1 MNKNME
7 SYSLTET
14 VHKHLRESP
23 NGMLTSNLQ
32 ISEHSLSSLR
42 KQRPARVNPAN
53 FLQFIEKTLE
63 REGLV
68 VTKIE

>member
-14 VHKHLRESP
+14 VQKHLRESP
-23 NGMLTSNLQ
+23 NGMLTSILQ
-32 ISEHSLSSLR
+32 VSEHSLSSLR
-42 KQRPARVNPAN
+42 KQGPARVNPAN